1 MNIKANGTKALL
13 FDLDGTLRHS
23 VPHGFDV
30 FWEFVVGLGVEKNE
44 HMRRQAAQWAH
55 QYWADSEYLLVD
67 IETYG
72 HENDEFWVNYTRRQ
86 MLAMGVNGG
95 QVGEWALLAHENF
108 RENYNPED
116 MIPEDVFETLPKLR
130 EAGYT
135 VGVVTN
141 RSDPIDE
148 YMAKTK
154 LDTLVNF
161 YLTAGEIGS
170 WKPSPEIFYYALG
183 LANAKPEEALYIG
196 DNYFADVLGAKKANI
211 PAVLFDM
218 YDVFPDADVPVIR
231 SIGELG
237 EMVLEKK

>member
-1 MNIKANGTKALL
+1 MNIKTNGTKAIL

-30 FWEFVVGLGVEKNE
+30 FWEFAVGLGVEKNE
-44 HMRRQAAQWAH
+44 DIRRKTAQWSH

-67 IETYG
+67 MEMYG
-72 HENDEFWVNYTRRQ
+72 RENDEFWINYTRRQ
-86 MLAMGVNGG
+86 LLSMGVNGE
-95 QVGEWALLAHENF
+95 QVDEWALLAHQNF

-116 MIPEDVFETLPKLR
+116 MIPEDVFDTLPKLR

-141 RSDPIDE
+141 RSDPVNE
-148 YMAKTK
+148 YMAKTGLDK
-154 LDTLVNF
+154 LVDF
-161 YLTAGEIGS
+161 YFTAGEIGS
-170 WKPSPEIFYYALG
+170 WKPNPEIFYYALG

-196 DNYFADVLGAKKANI
+196 DNYFADVVGAKKANI

-218 YDVFPDADVPVIR
+218 YDVFPDADVPVIQ

-237 EMVLEKK
+237 EMLLA